1 MRGGRSA
8 NGASGAPASPAGGS
22 LTRASSGTPLFFR
35 SSQCNVPS
43 QFAAACIPALVPGKN
58 PFNADKGSFDPGS
71 GQPLFNKD
79 AFEPVSAFNFYYGA
93 GPRVSNLREYGYKNE
108 DVAIYKNFRIS
119 ERVKFQVRG
128 EFFNLFNLHN
138 FTNQSVWTQ
147 FDKAFVTDLASPDFG
162 KWNGSVSAPRNIQVG
177 ARLEF

>member
-1 MRGGRSA
+1 MLRIRI
-8 NGASGAPASPAGGS
+8 
-22 LTRASSGTPLFFR
+22 TRASSGTPLFFR

-147 FDKAFVTDLASPDFG
+147 FDKAFVTDLSSPNFG
-162 KWNGSVSAPRNIQVG
+162 KWNGAVSAPRNIQVG